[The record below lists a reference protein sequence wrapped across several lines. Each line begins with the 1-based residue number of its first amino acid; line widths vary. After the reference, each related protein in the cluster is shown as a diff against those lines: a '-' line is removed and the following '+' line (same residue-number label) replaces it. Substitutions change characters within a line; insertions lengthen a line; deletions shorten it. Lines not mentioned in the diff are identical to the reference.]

1 MHASLVEKDTKEE
14 VHLIKDNKTKAT
26 TGSSVSSLYPLKD
39 TDDSSTD
46 SGFFVFPD
54 LSVRMEGTYRLKFC
68 LYEMVGF
75 PAWKEEGTSDF
86 QQDSDDND
94 RDRTSPPLATDGQK
108 AKRRHKSMER
118 EGRNEVA
125 KKSTAQ
131 APKRIT
137 YPSTPSQSSTMEVD
151 SSASSVASHPDSS
164 THATEITRRSSGSS
178 VGHPFA
184 EYRHPESEA
193 ETHHPSPGTARRVSA
208 DLHGPVNHSMLP
220 PGQPPL
226 NYHYADYAPHRPS
239 QSHPYT
245 AVQHH
250 SALLMSKFKAGE
262 EAPNSDTRQSHN
274 TLCVMSL
281 AMMALRRRM
290 EGNIQLILQEIHRQ
304 YDLRMTVRNL
314 FVTMAT
320 RRLVR
325 LHRKHLTARYLFITI
340 IIITTIT
347 SWALT
352 MRLVFLAL
360 TLK

>member
-39 TDDSSTD
+39 TDGSSTD

-68 LYEMVGF
+68 LYEMVGREVYFCSSVISAPLTVYSAKKF
-75 PAWKEEGTSDF
+75 PGMEAIKEEGTSDF

-108 AKRRHKSMER
+108 AKRRYKSMER

-193 ETHHPSPGTARRVSA
+193 ETHHSSPGTARRVSA
-208 DLHGPVNHSMLP
+208 DLHGP
-220 PGQPPL
+220 
-226 NYHYADYAPHRPS
+226 
-239 QSHPYT
+239 
-245 AVQHH
+245 
-250 SALLMSKFKAGE
+250 LLMSKFKADE

-274 TLCVMSL
+274 TLCVRSL

-304 YDLRMTVRNL
+304 YDLRTTVQ
-314 FVTMAT
+314 
-320 RRLVR
+320 
-325 LHRKHLTARYLFITI
+325 K
-340 IIITTIT
+340 
-347 SWALT
+347 
-352 MRLVFLAL
+352 
-360 TLK
+360 